1 MKQISELK
9 ILSFAIDLQA
19 YMKLRSSEDNK
30 KTIFGIYDK
39 TDKLDASKKLLNL
52 LEGKDIKFTDNEIS
66 ILRNGRLGNLCRK
79 FAKKHGFTTLRE
91 FLKSLEFKN
100 YTSKNISHNLKVD
113 TDEYTESLSKEIKNN
128 NYTIKDDLWENAKTM
143 QADHSFLTKID
154 GLIDL
159 SYKFCKDQIDDE
171 IFTKTP
177 FHKWTLMGRYES
189 PPVMEFNVLGNFYYV
204 SDRVPSRGELRS
216 DNLLNIMRKNP
227 NLNITSLI
235 EEYPFDLICM
245 ISESQQIVI
254 ELMKTETSDNNTKL
268 RRSIFKKYYGY

>member
-1 MKQISELK
+1 MKHISELQ

-30 KTIFGIYDK
+30 KTIFGRYDK
-39 TDKLDASKKLLNL
+39 TDKLNVSKKLLTL
-52 LEGKDIKFTDNEIS
+52 LEGGDIKFTDNEIS

-91 FLKSLEFKN
+91 FLKSIEFKN

-128 NYTIKDDLWENAKTM
+128 NYILKDDLWKNAKAM
-143 QADHSFLTKID
+143 QVDQSLLTKID

-159 SYKFCKDQIDDE
+159 SYKFCKDQVNDE

-177 FHKWTLMGRYES
+177 FNKWTLMGRYES

-204 SDRVPSRGELRS
+204 SDRFPSRGELRS
-216 DNLLNIMRKNP
+216 DVFLNIIKKNP

-245 ISESQQIVI
+245 ISESQEMVAK
-254 ELMKTETSDNNTKL
+254 LMDIKTSNNNKNL
-268 RRSIFKKYYGY
+268 RKSIFKKYYGY